1 MSNNSAV
8 FEEPDITQALNIL
21 EPVVA
26 RLVKSFPI
34 CQFSTRRFIDLL
46 LEDEESR
53 EAYDAAFQ
61 TFGLDRDSGL
71 KVLHGQV
78 IAAALRRQNSLTF
91 AGFVHG
97 DSRHMDPHS
106 HSAWWRKE
114 HA

>member
-1 MSNNSAV
+1 MSNNSTV
-8 FEEPDITQALNIL
+8 FEEPDITRALNIL
-21 EPVVA
+21 EPVIA
-26 RLVKSFPI
+26 RLVDSFPI

-53 EAYDAAFQ
+53 EAYDSAFQ

-78 IAAALRRQNSLTF
+78 IAAALRRQNSLIF

-97 DSRHMDPHS
+97 DRQHIDPHS